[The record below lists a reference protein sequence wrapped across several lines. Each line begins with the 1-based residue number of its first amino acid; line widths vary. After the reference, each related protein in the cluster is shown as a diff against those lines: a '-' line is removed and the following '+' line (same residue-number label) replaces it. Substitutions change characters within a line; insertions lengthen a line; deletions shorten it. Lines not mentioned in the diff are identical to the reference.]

1 MRTYLLELK
10 SKDTEPIDWKK
21 GLASYLRRSYGS
33 GQWSQFYNEKLA
45 DEFDRL
51 RNNANG
57 ELAPEALLEQNLV
70 YYAFLEHLHLR
81 LGNNSGQL
89 KLDFTWYEAEYSG
102 SGNPQKCS
110 QHNLVLEKS
119 CTLFNIGVLYT
130 QVARAKLSGD
140 LKESVS
146 YLSKAVASFRFLS
159 ENFLNS
165 PSADLQAENTEFLAD
180 VAHAEAQE
188 LFVLRLINGTDPAKQ
203 ASLIS
208 KLAYAVANLNERC
221 SRFYEEAE
229 ENATGYGETKWR
241 AILKCK
247 VHFYKAVT
255 AYYYAIFLEQQSKYG
270 DALAFLKVAKAS
282 LISSLIYKSHL
293 ADFIDFQ
300 SFKESV
306 EIKEKQ
312 ISKDNDYIYHD
323 IVPQTVELEAV
334 KSMDAIKSP
343 DWPKQLD
350 PYMEQVASKCD
361 VLFKGIVP
369 IEIYERESIY
379 SEEKAT
385 FLRKKIDAS
394 ETANWE
400 YASFVEFTNLPKLLA
415 DLEARYKS
423 GSLQGMN
430 NPELDL
436 MKEQLGSWSNAI
448 KSSPFKNI
456 DDQMGLIV
464 SKRREILDML
474 PLLSS
479 AQKENIVKLKAALVE
494 ASKSDERLF
503 SLVKPYVQEINLL
516 KDDVVLWK
524 KFNSFSINKEDQP
537 SLLDVD
543 DSKVEKILEKLRS
556 IKQLAEDLKLLK
568 EERSR
573 NLGELKEA
581 LNKDDITKILLLH
594 GKKMDTE
601 LKQVFESEME
611 KFQPFGSRIEATIFK
626 QTSTINDIKF
636 QLDEVFKLSGF
647 QNTSKLEMES
657 FEECK
662 GFVDKLNVAF
672 ENFGTFCNDLPKG
685 LAFYDSLLKMS
696 RDLLVMSQAE
706 ANNNQTG
713 PSNEELLSTGHKL
726 QKLSISDSQPEIPP
740 RTYAKGIS
748 SLPAGAT
755 PLGYQSP
762 GAWSSNSPQSRPSVP
777 PVPPKPPASFVSK
790 PLDYDE
796 QELQKNPT
804 SFYNKPSVFDEN
816 LYSKFSG

>member
-45 DEFDRL
+45 DEL
-51 RNNANG
+51 NGVRNNANG

-70 YYAFLEHLHLR
+70 YYAFLENLHLR

-89 KLDFTWYEAEYSG
+89 KLDFTWYDAEYSG
-102 SGNPQKCS
+102 NSQKCS
-110 QHNLVLEKS
+110 QHNVVLEKS

-130 QVARAKLSGD
+130 QVAGAKLSGD
-140 LKESVS
+140 IKESVS
-146 YLSKAVASFRFLS
+146 YLSKAVAAFRFLS

-180 VAHAEAQE
+180 IAHAEAQE
-188 LFVLRLINGTDPAKQ
+188 LFVLKLINGQDPVKQ

-208 KLAYAVANLNERC
+208 KLAYAVSNLNEKC

-229 ENATGYGETKWR
+229 ENSTGYGETKWR
-241 AILKCK
+241 PILKCK

-255 AYYYAIFLEQQSKYG
+255 AYYHAIFLEQQSKFG
-270 DALAFLKVAKAS
+270 EALAFLKVANAS
-282 LISSLIYKSHL
+282 LISSLIYKIHL
-293 ADFIDFQ
+293 TDSIDFQ
-300 SFKESV
+300 GFKESI

-312 ISKDNDYIYHD
+312 IRKDNDYIYHD
-323 IVPQTVELEAV
+323 IVPQTVELEVV

-343 DWPKQLD
+343 GWPKQLE
-350 PYMEQVASKCD
+350 PYMEQVAAKCD
-361 VLFKGIVP
+361 VLFKGIIP
-369 IEIYERESIY
+369 MEIYERESIY
-379 SEEKAT
+379 SEEKAN

-400 YASFVEFTNLPKLLA
+400 YTSFVEFTNLPKLLA
-415 DLEARYKS
+415 DLEKRYKS
-423 GSLQGMN
+423 GSLQAIN
-430 NPELDL
+430 NPEVEL

-448 KSSPFKNI
+448 KSSPFRNI

-464 SKRREILDML
+464 SKRRKIMDML

-479 AQKENIVKLKAALVE
+479 AQKENIVKLKSALVE

-503 SLVKPYVQEINLL
+503 SLVKPYIQEINLL
-516 KDDVVLWK
+516 KDDVVLWN
-524 KFNSFSINKEDQP
+524 KFNNFAINKAEQP

-556 IKQLAEDLKLLK
+556 IKQLAEDLRLLK
-568 EERSR
+568 DERSR
-573 NLGELKEA
+573 NLEELKEA
-581 LNKDDITKILLLH
+581 LNKDDITKTLLLH
-594 GKKMDTE
+594 GKKMDSE

-611 KFQPFGSRIEATIFK
+611 KFKPFGSRIEATIFK

-647 QNTSKLEMES
+647 QNTSKIEMES
-657 FEECK
+657 LEECK
-662 GFVDKLNVAF
+662 AFVDKLNVAF
-672 ENFGTFCNDLPKG
+672 ENFEIFSNDFPKG

-696 RDLLVMSQAE
+696 RDLLLMTEQTE
-706 ANNNQTG
+706 ATNNQTSS
-713 PSNEELLSTGHKL
+713 SNAELLSTGHKL
-726 QKLSISDSQPEIPP
+726 QNLSISDSQPEIPP

-748 SLPAGAT
+748 SLPPGPT
-755 PLGYQSP
+755 P
-762 GAWSSNSPQSRPSVP
+762 GAWSFSSPQGRPTVP
-777 PVPPKPPASFVSK
+777 PVPPKPPASLASR

>member
-45 DEFDRL
+45 DELDRL

-89 KLDFTWYEAEYSG
+89 KLDFTWYDAEYSG
-102 SGNPQKCS
+102 SGSSPKCS
-110 QHNLVLEKS
+110 QHNLVLERS

-130 QVARAKLSGD
+130 QVAGAKLSGD
-140 LKESVS
+140 LKEPVS
-146 YLSKAVASFRFLS
+146 YLSKAVACFRYLS

-188 LFVLRLINGTDPAKQ
+188 LFVLKLINGSDPARQ

-208 KLAYAVANLNERC
+208 KLAYAVSNLNEKC

-241 AILKCK
+241 PILKCK

-255 AYYYAIFLEQQSKYG
+255 AFYHAISLEQQSKYG
-270 DALAFLKVAKAS
+270 EALAFLKVANAS
-282 LISSLIYKSHL
+282 LISSFIYKMHL
-293 ADFIDFQ
+293 TDFIDFQ
-300 SFKESV
+300 GFKESI
-306 EIKEKQ
+306 ESKEKQ
-312 ISKDNDYIYHD
+312 IRKDNDYIYHD
-323 IVPQTVELEAV
+323 IVPQTVDLEVV

-343 DWPKQLD
+343 DWPKQLET
-350 PYMEQVASKCD
+350 YVEQVASRCD
-361 VLFKGIVP
+361 VLFKGIIP
-369 IEIYERESIY
+369 MEIYERESIY
-379 SEEKAT
+379 SEEKAN
-385 FLRKKIDAS
+385 FLREKIDAS

-415 DLEARYKS
+415 DLEKRYKS

-430 NPELDL
+430 NPEVDL
-436 MKEQLGSWSNAI
+436 MKEQLTSWSHAI
-448 KSSPFKNI
+448 KDSPFKNI
-456 DDQMGLIV
+456 DDQMSLIV
-464 SKRREILDML
+464 SKRREIMDML
-474 PLLSS
+474 PLVSN
-479 AQKENIVKLKAALVE
+479 AHKENTVKLKSALLE

-503 SLVKPYVQEINLL
+503 SLVKPYIQEINLL
-516 KDDVVLWK
+516 KDDFALWN
-524 KFNSFSINKEDQP
+524 KFNSFSINKVEQP

-556 IKQLAEDLKLLK
+556 IKQLAEDLRLLK
-568 EERSR
+568 DERSR
-573 NLGELKEA
+573 NLEELKEA
-581 LNKDDITKILLLH
+581 LNKDDITKVLLLH
-594 GKKMDTE
+594 GKKMDSE

-611 KFQPFGSRIEATIFK
+611 KFKPFSTRIEATIFK

-657 FEECK
+657 LEKCK
-662 GFVDKLNVAF
+662 AFVDKMNVAF
-672 ENFGTFCNDLPKG
+672 ENFETFCNDLPKG

-696 RDLLVMSQAE
+696 RDLLVMKEPAE
-706 ANNNQTG
+706 ANNSQTF
-713 PSNEELLSTGHKL
+713 PSNAELFSTEHNL
-726 QKLSISDSQPEIPP
+726 QNLSISESQPEIPP

-748 SLPAGAT
+748 SLPPGPT
-755 PLGYQSP
+755 P
-762 GAWSSNSPQSRPSVP
+762 GAWSSGSPQSRPTGP
-777 PVPPKPPASFVSK
+777 PIPPKPPASFTAR
-790 PLDYDE
+790 PLDYEE

-804 SFYNKPSVFDEN
+804 SFYNNPSVFDEN